1 MTGEEKMTIAQKKV
15 ERNEHRQLLQAN
27 RNKEA
32 KSKME
37 HRRKVLIG
45 EMFIKYFPV
54 ALQFTPGKSSDEDS
68 QIFKPLD
75 DYIKSLAESQHAYQ
89 KMEDILTQLY

>member
-1 MTGEEKMTIAQKKV
+1 MTVEEKMTIAQKKV

-45 EMFIKYFPV
+45 EMFI
-54 ALQFTPGKSSDEDS
+54 
-68 QIFKPLD
+68 
-75 DYIKSLAESQHAYQ
+75 
-89 KMEDILTQLY
+89 